1 VDAASTLRYDLQST
15 KAGEVDMRF
24 GIAALCA
31 MVFSTLANASSS
43 ETRPCTVRLNGDWRV
58 IPNLSLQQCA
68 AELARTPDIYDQNGF
83 KFGYW
88 SGVYLAADA
97 SEVLMSR
104 DNRRWETVLRR

>member
-1 VDAASTLRYDLQST
+1 
-15 KAGEVDMRF
+15 MRL

-31 MVFSTLANASSS
+31 MVFSTLATANPSD
-43 ETRPCTVRLNGDWRV
+43 TRPCTVRLNGDWRV

-88 SGVYLAADA
+88 SGIYLAADA

-104 DNRRWETVLRR
+104 DNQRWETVLQR